1 MRKLLLVFI
10 LFLSLFIA
18 LGARAN
24 EVCRIKTYAQIFHS
38 SQPEM
43 IGVNDFITES
53 TCPAEVQKKFKDI
66 VFNFKG
72 PLYNEYL
79 IKNFTEDLSNF
90 DVEFEPGKIETSS
103 IEELLKKNIDLPNN
117 WTWTEIR
124 ILNQTQL
131 LLLSAQERLSVK
143 CTNCN
148 SSGSKNIELTISNSL
163 SGVSRKEWVN
173 ATIAIRAKALVA
185 KTNLAVN
192 NQALNPADFEF
203 KTIESVRPERFFTDQ
218 ESLIYFKL
226 NKPLAQGTALENT
239 DITPVNLVTTTH
251 PVQIIFKNDDIV
263 LSGTAQALRPGKM
276 GETIQLKN
284 SLSKKTIVGKVVD
297 FNKVLIEL

>member
-1 MRKLLLVFI
+1 MRKLLIIFA
-10 LFLSLFIA
+10 LFLSLFVA
-18 LGARAN
+18 LGSSAN
-24 EVCRIKTYAQIFHS
+24 EVCRIKTYAQVFHS
-38 SQPEM
+38 GHSEM
-43 IGVNDFITES
+43 VGVSDFITES

-66 VFNFKG
+66 ALNFKG

-79 IKNFTEDLSNF
+79 IKNFSEDLSNF
-90 DVEFEPGKIETSS
+90 DVEFEPGKIETTS
-103 IEELLKKNIDLPNN
+103 IEELLIKHIDLPKN
-117 WTWTEIR
+117 WNWSDIR

-131 LLLSAQERLSVK
+131 LLLSPQERLTVK
-143 CTNCN
+143 CSNCTT
-148 SSGSKNIELTISNSL
+148 SGSKNIELTISNSL

-173 ATIAIRAKALVA
+173 ATIVIKAKALVA
-185 KTNLAVN
+185 KTNLAVT
-192 NQALNPADFEF
+192 NQALNPNDFEI
-203 KTIESVRPERFFTDQ
+203 KMIESVRPERFFTDQ

-239 DITPVNLVTTTH
+239 DITPINLVTTTH
-251 PVQIIFKNDDIV
+251 PVQVILKNNDLI

-284 SLSKKTIVGKVVD
+284 TLSQKSIVGKVVD